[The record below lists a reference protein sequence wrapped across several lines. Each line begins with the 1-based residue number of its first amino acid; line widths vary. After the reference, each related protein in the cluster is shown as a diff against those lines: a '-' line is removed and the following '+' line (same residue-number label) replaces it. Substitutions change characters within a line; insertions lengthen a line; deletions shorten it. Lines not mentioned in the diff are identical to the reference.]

1 MLRAFNFPWLWVAG
15 WLAML
20 ALVATGSL
28 MPSSGLP
35 DVAFPGADKLQHAVG
50 YAAMSGY
57 AVMLF
62 ATRRARWTA
71 AAGLVAFGIGIE
83 LAQGALTADRSPE
96 LADVIANAAG
106 IAAGLLVART
116 RMALLLQRVD
126 RRLAGRRQQDDRA
139 G

>member
-1 MLRAFNFPWLWVAG
+1 MLRDFRLPRLWVAG
-15 WLAML
+15 GLAML

-35 DVAFPGADKLQHAVG
+35 DVGFPGADKLQHGVG
-50 YAAMSGY
+50 YAAMSAY

-71 AAGLVAFGIGIE
+71 AAGLLAFGIAIE
-83 LAQGALTADRSPE
+83 LAQGAFTADRSPE
-96 LADVIANAAG
+96 LADVFANAAG
-106 IAAGLLVART
+106 ILAGLLVAPT
-116 RMALLLQRVD
+116 RLALLLQRVD
-126 RRLAGRRQQDDRA
+126 RGLAGGRQQDGRA

>member
-1 MLRAFNFPWLWVAG
+1 MLRDFRLPRLWVAG

-35 DVAFPGADKLQHAVG
+35 DVAFPGADKLQHGVG
-50 YAAMSGY
+50 YAAMSAY

-71 AAGLVAFGIGIE
+71 AAGLLAFGIAIE
-83 LAQGALTADRSPE
+83 LAQGAFTADRSPE
-96 LADVIANAAG
+96 LADVFANAAG
-106 IAAGLLVART
+106 ILAGLLVAPT
-116 RMALLLQRVD
+116 RLALLLQRVD
-126 RRLAGRRQQDDRA
+126 RGLAGGRQQDGRA